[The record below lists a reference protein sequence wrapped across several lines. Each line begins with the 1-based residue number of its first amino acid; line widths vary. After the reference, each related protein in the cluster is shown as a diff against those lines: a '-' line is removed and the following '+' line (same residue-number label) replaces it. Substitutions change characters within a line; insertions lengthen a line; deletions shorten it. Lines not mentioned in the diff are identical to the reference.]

1 MLKEVENMRRKHLQ
15 EEIEKEVIASLLV
28 DFQFVNY
35 QWIPKR

>member
-15 EEIEKEVIASLLV
+15 EEIEKEVIASV
-28 DFQFVNY
+28 CWFVNY